1 MPAPAGYEIVAAP
14 SEAKPPAGYD
24 IVPPPPP
31 SATTKSAAAPS
42 QPGGVSRF
50 LQGVGL
56 PASWDELHQQW
67 HDFANA
73 PSHDVGDATVNM
85 VKGIGQG
92 IAHKVGEG
100 ASEVKEAVGNIR
112 EGDPVLP
119 ALGKAGYG
127 ISHALLGIVPGG
139 EAVENFANDVHDRNY
154 SGATGDALAT
164 VVQALMLRGKSKP
177 SATKAVNKL
186 GYAAGGEV
194 PAIEASL
201 PEIQK
206 TVGDKGVSTVG
217 DLAKAVQETSTRLDQ
232 KFNAGLANMKGQF
245 IPTEIADALEGRAK
259 MQPPSADG
267 QAIATELRNMAA
279 DYRKPWTDTQLNQER
294 MLRNGMSKGFYNKA
308 GSGQMAAMR
317 SSAQTIA
324 DQTIADAAKDLLYG
338 RMERAMPGQGF
349 QSLKQQQ
356 SHLIDVMDQLDA
368 QVDRLTTQQAKF
380 KGAPL
385 LEKPGLTVSASPHGF
400 TPRVHL
406 GSYVE
411 SLLGTGPMDKASA
424 AVADA
429 LPDTKAATLKRRA
442 AVLALP
448 LTKLAQRPAVPP
460 PPTSD
465 DKTLTPSQQP

>member
-31 SATTKSAAAPS
+31 STVAKPAAEAPGFIQRTREGLNLPSASDLWHSLTGPATGIDQQLDNLGAGGRDMASRFHQANKDASAAMHSDAPLGTRLRS
-42 QPGGVSRF
+42 AAYGYV
-50 LQGVGL
+50 
-56 PASWDELHQQW
+56 
-67 HDFANA
+67 
-73 PSHDVGDATVNM
+73 DATLR
-85 VKGIGQG
+85 GPL
-92 IAHKVGEG
+92 APVGGTAAANLGEDV
-100 ASEVKEAVGNIR
+100 AAGN
-112 EGDPVLP
+112 
-119 ALGKAGYG
+119 K
-127 ISHALLGIVPGG
+127 
-139 EAVENFANDVHDRNY
+139 
-154 SGATGDALAT
+154 SGAAGDALGG
-164 VVQALMLRGKSKP
+164 VISALMLRGKGKP

-411 SLLGTGPMDKASA
+411 SLMGTGPMDKASA

-429 LPDTKAATLKRRA
+429 LPNTKAATLKRRA